1 MIKLKV
7 LEIQQKILR
16 KTISLLSNYLT
27 YFSEA
32 TGLPS
37 NNYPAQLDIKTQK
50 KLYDKFFDS
59 GKKHKPYPGVVFP
72 QLPHILQAFGARG
85 PHAVACAKTLH

>member
-1 MIKLKV
+1 MTKIRLKL

-16 KTISLLSNYLT
+16 KTISLLSNNLT

-50 KLYDKFFDS
+50 KLRVPKLY
-59 GKKHKPYPGVVFP
+59 
-72 QLPHILQAFGARG
+72 LQED
-85 PHAVACAKTLH
+85 P